1 MQKLE
6 MENKNYLLHK
16 NLIIET
22 SKLEPRIW
30 NYEVILIVTFEPRN
44 LKIEVEVQNRTLS
57 TWLRVS
63 GLYVA
68 RAEF

>member
-6 MENKNYLLHK
+6 MENKNYLLLK

-22 SKLEPRIW
+22 SKLELRIW
-30 NYEVILIVTFEPRN
+30 KYEVIMIMTFEPRN
-44 LKIEVEVQNRTLS
+44 LKIEVEVLNRTLS

-63 GLYVA
+63 GLHVA
-68 RAEF
+68 CAEF

>member
-6 MENKNYLLHK
+6 MENKIIYFIKFNYRNFK
-16 NLIIET
+16 IRTQNW
-22 SKLEPRIW
+22 KC
-30 NYEVILIVTFEPRN
+30 EVIMIMTFEPRN
-44 LKIEVEVQNRTLS
+44 LKIEVEVLNRTLS

-68 RAEF
+68 CAEF